1 MHVGNR
7 ERLFRALDRF
17 VVRCASR
24 KFGLFGPTITY
35 QPLPWLGIP
44 EGSRAVGSQRRLAA
58 IVGDLEER
66 NTPAKI
72 TLDVGANVG
81 YFSLSFAERGA
92 IAYAVE
98 GEDLNA
104 RLAAVASRHLNGPG
118 RLIIIRMWCDR
129 DNVNQLPNA
138 DVTLCLSIWHHWV
151 RHAGLDAATAIL
163 TGLLAKTS
171 GTLFFDTGEN
181 EMPDTYGLPFKGQD
195 AAAWL
200 EQYLSA
206 LPGVRAV
213 RCIGRYE
220 AFAPATTE
228 RTGNVLRHLF
238 AVDTGSGASQR
249 R

>member
-1 MHVGNR
+1 MHMGNR
-7 ERLFRALDRF
+7 ELVFRALDRF
-17 VVRCASR
+17 VIRFASR
-24 KFGLFGPTITY
+24 RFGLFGPTITY
-35 QPLPWLGIP
+35 QPLPWVGVP
-44 EGSRAVGSQRRLAA
+44 EGSRAVGSRRRKDA
-58 IVGDLEER
+58 ILGYLDER
-66 NTPAKI
+66 SAFPKV

-81 YFSLSFAERGA
+81 FFSLSFAERGA

-104 RLAAVASRHLNGPG
+104 RLADLAARRLNGKG
-118 RLIIIRMWCDR
+118 RIIIIRMWCDR
-129 DNVNQLPNA
+129 ENVCQLPNA

-163 TGLLAKTS
+163 TELLAKTS

-181 EMPDTYGLPFKGQD
+181 EMPDSYGLPFKGQD

-200 EQYLSA
+200 HQYLAA

-220 AFAPATTE
+220 AFAPSTTE
-228 RTGNVLRHLF
+228 RTSNVLRHLF
-238 AVDTGSGASQR
+238 AVDTDGAALQ
-249 R
+249 